1 MISLRKPFRL
11 TQILIRFTT
20 KLSIYHYLKVIEIS
34 LRMVALR
41 KEYSSL
47 IISLAK
53 EAATTGEPINRPIW
67 WIDPSDEE
75 AMKIDSGN
83 LNMRKIIGLT

>member
-53 EAATTGEPINRPIW
+53 EAATIGEPINRPIW

-83 LNMRKIIGLT
+83 LKIRKIIGLT